1 MIIYIIFMKKSKYFL
16 TFLKKTE
23 YIYDVIVL
31 KTNLKHFSNLIVRL
45 LESR

>member
-1 MIIYIIFMKKSKYFL
+1 MKKSKYFL
-16 TFLKKTE
+16 TFFEKKE
-23 YIYDVIVL
+23 YIYDGIVL

>member
-1 MIIYIIFMKKSKYFL
+1 MKKSKYFL

-23 YIYDVIVL
+23 YIYDGIVL
-31 KTNLKHFSNLIVRL
+31 KANLRHFYILIVRL